1 MAKIVVVGSLNMDIV
16 AVSPRLP
23 QPGETVMGTDYLNQ
37 PGGKGANQAY
47 AAAKLGGDV
56 AMLGRVGADEH
67 GRRMLANLEAVGC
80 DVAGVQAMEGASG
93 VALIFVSETGQNSI
107 VVVPG
112 ANYRYQPA
120 DLRMDEHRLADAQYL
135 LLQLEIPLETVT
147 MAARAARR
155 QGARVILDPAPAP
168 QSIPA
173 GLLRAV
179 DIITP
184 NEAEA
189 ARLVGSPARALNR
202 EEARDIARQL
212 RGDGIGIVIIKLGEQ
227 GCLLAE
233 GEDATLIPAPRVHA
247 VDTTAA
253 GDVFNAAL
261 AVAYCEGASSP
272 DACRFAVHA
281 AALSVTQ
288 LGAQR
293 SMPDRVE
300 LGAFMHDCAQRSP

>member
-23 QPGETVMGTDYLNQ
+23 QPGETVMGVDYLNQ

-47 AAAKLGGDV
+47 AAAKLGGEV
-56 AMLGRVGADEH
+56 AMLGRVGSDDH
-67 GRRMLANLEAVGC
+67 GRQMLANLQAAGC
-80 DVAGVQAMEGASG
+80 DVRGVQSIAGASG
-93 VALIFVSETGQNSI
+93 VALIFVAESGQNSI

-112 ANYRYQPA
+112 ANSQYPPA
-120 DLRMDEHRLADAQYL
+120 DLRADEHRLANSQFV

-147 MAARAARR
+147 MAAQVARR

-168 QSIPA
+168 QSLPP
-173 GLLRAV
+173 GLLRSV
-179 DIITP
+179 DILTP

-189 ARLVGSPARALNR
+189 ARLVGSSSQGLRA
-202 EEARDIARQL
+202 EEAKDIARQL
-212 RGDGIGIVIIKLGEQ
+212 QAEGVRIVIIKLGEQ

-233 GEDATLIPAPRVHA
+233 GGDATWIPAPRVQA

-261 AVAYCEGASSP
+261 AVAYCEGASSQ

-300 LGAFMHDCAQRSP
+300 LGAFMADCAQRSV